1 MSIDHARRRLVS
13 ASLATFALAPVAAA
27 WAIEPPSAATA
38 VSPLA
43 ALADLERR
51 HGGRLGVAI
60 LDTVGGRR
68 INHRGEER
76 FPMCSTFKWLA
87 AAHVLARVDRGEE
100 ALDRRIGYDRDDL
113 VPYSP
118 VTERHVDDGMT
129 VRELCDAAI
138 TLSDNTAANLLLAS
152 AGGPAGL
159 TAFARSIG
167 DTRTRLDRWETELNE
182 AAPGDPRDT
191 TTPAAMLHSMREV
204 LLGDVL
210 SAGSRTQLV
219 DWLVANRTGD
229 RRLRAGLP
237 ADWRVGDKTGTS
249 GNGIANDVGIAWP
262 PERGPLLV
270 TAYYDGRGATPGQR
284 DAVIADVGRIVASLA
299 GASLGVSRPRRAG

>member
-1 MSIDHARRRLVS
+1 MPIDHARRRLVT
-13 ASLATFALAPVAAA
+13 ASLATFALVPMADA
-27 WAIEPPSAATA
+27 WAIEPPLPSARPRPLDA
-38 VSPLA
+38 LA
-43 ALADLERR
+43 ALERR

-100 ALDRRIGYDRDDL
+100 SLERRIRYGRDDL
-113 VPYSP
+113 VSYSP
-118 VTERHVDDGMT
+118 VTEHHVDTGMT
-129 VRELCDAAI
+129 VGELCDAAI
-138 TLSDNTAANLLLAS
+138 TLSDNTAGNLLLAS

-159 TAFARSIG
+159 TAFARGIG

-191 TTPAAMLHSMREV
+191 TTPASMLHSMREV

-210 SAGSRTQLV
+210 ADASRTQLV
-219 DWLVANRTGD
+219 DWLVATRTGD

-237 ADWRVGDKTGTS
+237 GGWRVGDKTGTS

-262 PERGPLLV
+262 PGRGPLLV
-270 TAYYDGRGATPGQR
+270 TAYYDGRAATPEQR
-284 DAVIADVGRIVASLA
+284 DAVIADVGRVVASLA
-299 GASLGVSRPRRAG
+299 GAGVAAR